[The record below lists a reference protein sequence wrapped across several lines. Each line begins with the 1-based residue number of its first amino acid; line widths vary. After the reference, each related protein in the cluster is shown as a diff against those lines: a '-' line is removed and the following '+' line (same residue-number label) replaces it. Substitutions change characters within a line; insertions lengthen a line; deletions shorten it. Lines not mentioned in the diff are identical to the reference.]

1 MKKLILTT
9 CTAII
14 SLLSICQTENEIT
27 FAKDDYVLY
36 SVKKGKVVEPSDII
50 KDMANYNV
58 LFFGEEHNDSIG
70 HRMQTLIFQLLA
82 KEFGK
87 RATLSMEM
95 FDRDVQYIMD
105 EYLQGRIKEYYF
117 NKDSRQWQNY
127 KDYKPMVEL
136 AKAGGL
142 DVICANAPFR
152 YVSIATKGGME
163 ALMALS
169 DRAKEAMAPL
179 PYNMA
184 DGKYAEKLDA
194 LMSHNEG
201 GPAYNM
207 KPGQSLWDATM
218 AYSIYQYIKKHPEA
232 KVLHL
237 NGRFHSDE
245 HFGIVQRLAEFDS
258 SIKPLV
264 ISLEGNAENYPKVN
278 FKDYEHLGEYIIFT
292 NPAIAKSY

>member
-70 HRMQTLIFQLLA
+70 HRMQTLIFQLLE

-136 AKAGGL
+136 AKAMH
-142 DVICANAPFR
+142 P
-152 YVSIATKGGME
+152 SGM
-163 ALMALS
+163 
-169 DRAKEAMAPL
+169 
-179 PYNMA
+179 
-184 DGKYAEKLDA
+184 
-194 LMSHNEG
+194 
-201 GPAYNM
+201 
-207 KPGQSLWDATM
+207 
-218 AYSIYQYIKKHPEA
+218 
-232 KVLHL
+232 
-237 NGRFHSDE
+237 
-245 HFGIVQRLAEFDS
+245 
-258 SIKPLV
+258 
-264 ISLEGNAENYPKVN
+264 
-278 FKDYEHLGEYIIFT
+278 
-292 NPAIAKSY
+292 